1 VENSQCLWWFRW
13 RKWSPGSSPDSS
25 TLHKHISVAQLLEL
39 ADPPL
44 KLQDVAKTGALDPDP
59 AMGHGWSWL
68 QFTCP
73 FFWLDKTMEKNM
85 NKYKYSHDLTYF
97 GASLFPLFWTNK
109 CSIPNLGS

>member
-1 VENSQCLWWFRW
+1 
-13 RKWSPGSSPDSS
+13 
-25 TLHKHISVAQLLEL
+25 LHKHISVAQLLEL

-73 FFWLDKTMEKNM
+73 FFWLDKTMEK
-85 NKYKYSHDLTYF
+85 KHE
-97 GASLFPLFWTNK
+97 
-109 CSIPNLGS
+109 